1 MNDKDRFTLCSAF
14 GLSFGS
20 VNKIM
25 PGLVKIWLEV
35 ENDTILYYLEVGGCW
50 SNYSH
55 AYLDQISQPHF
66 QFVCLP
72 FHYSLNSDF
81 LSFYFHCSYCWD
93 SCSVCCLKKMQINIC
108 LIRNKFLIKCHLFK
122 YSIFGYLSF
131 HKFGLVC
138 LFT

>member
-1 MNDKDRFTLCSAF
+1 MLLYECSAC
-14 GLSFGS
+14 GLSFSS

-35 ENDTILYYLEVGGCW
+35 ENDTILHYVEVGGCW

-81 LSFYFHCSYCWD
+81 CFCPFISIVHLCWD
-93 SCSVCCLKKMQINIC
+93 FDSVCCLKKMQINIC
-108 LIRNKFLIKCHLFK
+108 LKRNKFLIKCHLFW
-122 YSIFGYLSF
+122 YSISGYLSF
-131 HKFGLVC
+131 HKFGLVF